1 MDPWPSPWL
10 AWAIPRPPSPPPRA
24 GYDPD
29 ANPSGEPRTAA
40 STSPSA
46 TPAAVRASEPLVRSY
61 PPVGTGRAPS
71 PVVRPPVLDRGPPP
85 VHDDGSARDTGSAM
99 AHAPLHLLCVEPRF
113 PGRLGPV
120 ADWLVRKRG
129 YRCLFFCNAV
139 DDRDFWP
146 GSVGRGLDVVRF
158 AVGGVAR
165 EAAVDWTR
173 LLERGLCY
181 SFGCWEVLTARRPC
195 PVDLVLGRSAGLGS
209 TLFTPVCQPGVLVV
223 NYFDYYLKPHAGD
236 LADEDA
242 PDMPPGY
249 VHWRRSA
256 NAVDLLDLENGVVP
270 LTPTAW
276 QRDGYP
282 PEYRGDFLVLF
293 DGVDARRFERPR
305 PRRRVV
311 AGRALPAGTK
321 VLSFVARRTDRLRG
335 FDRFLRLA
343 NRLVRAGEDVV
354 AVVVGDPVVANGLDV
369 RFFDLDYR
377 ARALAADPPPDPDRI
392 WFLDAVAPPVVA
404 EVLVASDLHVYPSRP
419 YPVSRSLAE
428 AMAAGCVVLAWDTP
442 AVREFLTPDHDG
454 LVVAAGDDDAA
465 ERLAR
470 AALRDP
476 AAHRPLGESAAA
488 RARANYARDV
498 TLSALAAHFDRLRE
512 GG

>member
-1 MDPWPSPWL
+1 
-10 AWAIPRPPSPPPRA
+10 
-24 GYDPD
+24 
-29 ANPSGEPRTAA
+29 
-40 STSPSA
+40 
-46 TPAAVRASEPLVRSY
+46 
-61 PPVGTGRAPS
+61 
-71 PVVRPPVLDRGPPP
+71 
-85 VHDDGSARDTGSAM
+85 M

-209 TLFTPVCQPGVLVV
+209 TLFTPVCLPGVPVV

-256 NAVDLLDLENGVVP
+256 NAADLLDLENGVVP
-270 LTPTAW
+270 WTPTAW

-335 FDRFLRLA
+335 FDRVLHLA

-377 ARALAADPPPDPDRI
+377 ARALAADPPPDPDRL

-498 TLSALAAHFDRLRE
+498 TLPALAAHFDRLRE